1 MKTKEEL
8 QAIAEDIFKRYP
20 DKDKVFVSAD
30 GQAFFEEHA
39 AKNHGLKNRSGKEIE
54 ITTFLRKVDKSDV
67 SQKNVKEVMAEI
79 LAATTINAVQ
89 TILNTEKEGE
99 NRKTVTEAA
108 EKRIAELQKTVLQ

>member
-8 QAIAEDIFKRYP
+8 QAIAEDVFKRYP
-20 DKDKVFVSAD
+20 DKDKVFVAAD

-39 AKNHGLKNRSGKEIE
+39 AKNHGLKNRTRKEIE
-54 ITTFLRKVDKSDV
+54 ITTFLRKVDKPDV
-67 SQKNVKEVMAEI
+67 FKKNAKEVTDEI
-79 LAATTINAVQ
+79 LAATTIDAVQ
-89 TILNTEKEGE
+89 AIWDTEKEGE